1 MLTTL
6 NSYWTHIYTEAA
18 QPLVNAKELRKRLST
33 VIQPML
39 EAYVA
44 EWRRCTT
51 GSKQGRISST
61 ASDTT
66 AEAIELLPVLL
77 LKLALRMV
85 FTQVI
90 FADEAAT
97 SKNQSTRVRT
107 CSLYL

>member
-1 MLTTL
+1 
-6 NSYWTHIYTEAA
+6 
-18 QPLVNAKELRKRLST
+18 
-33 VIQPML
+33 ML

-44 EWRRCTT
+44 QWRRCITSSKE
-51 GSKQGRISST
+51 GSSSST

-85 FTQVI
+85 FTQVT

-97 SKNQSTRVRT
+97 SKNQSAFVRT